1 MKTTD
6 ERGSCALYG
15 VTHMPGRSI
24 RIARIAGIPV
34 GVSPWWLVI
43 VALITWSLGASYFP
57 EVVHGIAPG
66 ASYALGL
73 ASALLLFASIL
84 AHEFGHALVAR
95 RHGIE
100 VEEIDLWLLG
110 GVSRMR
116 GEAHDPSD
124 ELRYALAGPA
134 VTAVIAACF
143 GVALL
148 ALPSSTPA
156 IIRALVEYQVLINGL
171 ILVFNLLPA
180 FPLDGGRVLR
190 SLLWRRSGDIGRST
204 ETAAGVGRGFGMVM
218 IFLGALEFL
227 SGAPEGLWLALI
239 GFFLVM
245 ASGQQAVG
253 AQVQAALSGVHA
265 SDLMSSPV
273 VSIPE
278 RTSAT
283 QAATEYFLPHRYT
296 SFPVVDDL
304 GRAIGLVSVTQ
315 MEALTSRQRT
325 TRRVAEIADRDTQ
338 LIVSG
343 NEDVATLLERP
354 AFAKAGRAVVI
365 DELGRPVGLLSITDV
380 ERSLRASRLADRPA
394 RGGGV
399 HATAG

>member
-110 GVSRMR
+110 GVSRLR

>member
-1 MKTTD
+1 M
-6 ERGSCALYG
+6 A
-15 VTHMPGRSI
+15 GRSF

-57 EVVHGIAPG
+57 EVVHGISPA

-110 GVSRMR
+110 GVSHMR
-116 GEAHDPSD
+116 GDAHEPGD

-134 VTAVIAACF
+134 VTALIAAVF
-143 GVALL
+143 GVVLL
-148 ALPSSTPA
+148 VLPSSTPA
-156 IIRALVEYQVLINGL
+156 AVRGLVEYQVIVNALIF
-171 ILVFNLLPA
+171 VFNLLPA

-190 SLLWRRSGDIGRST
+190 SLMWRRSGEIGPAT
-204 ETAAGVGRGFGMVM
+204 QTAANVGRGFGYVM
-218 IFLGALEFL
+218 IFLGVLEL
-227 SGAPEGLWLALI
+227 AGGAAGGLWLALI

-245 ASGQQAVG
+245 ASGQQAAG
-253 AQVQAALSGVHA
+253 AQLRDALTGVHA

-278 RTSAT
+278 RTSAALAGT
-283 QAATEYFLPHRYT
+283 DYFLPYRYT
-296 SFPVVDDL
+296 SFPVVDAQ

-315 MEALTSRQRT
+315 IEALAQQLRAERS
-325 TRRVAEIADRDTQ
+325 VAEIAYRD
-338 LIVSG
+338 LELLVSG
-343 NEDVATLLERP
+343 GEDIAQLLERP
-354 AFAKAGRAVVI
+354 AFAKIGRAVVV
-365 DELGRPVGLLSITDV
+365 DESRRPVGLVSITDV
-380 ERSLRASRLADRPA
+380 QRALRASRLAPRQPTVAA
-394 RGGGV
+394 RAVSYGNRDDEGGP
-399 HATAG
+399 

>member
-1 MKTTD
+1 
-6 ERGSCALYG
+6 
-15 VTHMPGRSI
+15 MPGRSI
-24 RIARIAGIPV
+24 RIGRIAGIPV

-57 EVVHGIAPG
+57 EQVHGISSG

-116 GEAHDPSD
+116 GEAHDPGD

-148 ALPSSTPA
+148 LLPSSTPA
-156 IIRALVEYQVLINGL
+156 VIRALVKYQVLVNGL
-171 ILVFNLLPA
+171 IFVFNLLPA

-190 SLLWRRSGDIGRST
+190 SLLWRRSGEIGRAT
-204 ETAAGVGRGFGMVM
+204 QTAANVGRVFGYLM
-218 IFLGALEFL
+218 IFLGGLAFL
-227 SGAPEGLWLALI
+227 SGGPEGLWLALI
-239 GFFLVM
+239 GFFIVI
-245 ASGQQAVG
+245 AARQQASG

-265 SDLMSSPV
+265 SELMSAPV

-278 RTSAT
+278 RTSAAHAGT
-283 QAATEYFLPHRYT
+283 DYFQPYRYA
-296 SFPVVDDL
+296 SFPVVDEQ
-304 GRAIGLVSVTQ
+304 GRAVGLVSVKQIETLAH
-315 MEALTSRQRT
+315 EHRAERS
-325 TRRVAEIADRDTQ
+325 VGEIADRDPALSVT
-338 LIVSG
+338 G
-343 NEDVATLLERP
+343 GEDVTRLLERP
-354 AFAKAGRAVVI
+354 AFARVGRAVVV
-365 DELGRPVGLLSITDV
+365 DESGRPVGLISITDV
-380 ERSLRASRLADRPA
+380 QRALRASRLADRTPSGSA
-394 RGGGV
+394 

>member
-1 MKTTD
+1 VASTD
-6 ERGSCALYG
+6 DRGPRVCDG
-15 VTHMPGRSI
+15 VIEMPGRSL

-43 VALITWSLGASYFP
+43 VALITWSLGNSYFP
-57 EVVHGIAPG
+57 EEVHGITSG
-66 ASYALGL
+66 VSYALGL

-116 GEAHDPSD
+116 GEAHDPGD
-124 ELRYALAGPA
+124 ELRYALAGPV

-143 GVALL
+143 GVAALL
-148 ALPSSTPA
+148 LPSSTPVVV
-156 IIRALVEYQVLINGL
+156 RALVEYQMLVNVL

-190 SLLWRRSGDIGRST
+190 SLLWRRSGDIERST
-204 ETAAGVGRGFGMVM
+204 ETAASVGRGFGYLM
-218 IFLGALEFL
+218 IFLGGLEFL
-227 SGAPEGLWLALI
+227 GGAPGGLWLALI
-239 GFFLVM
+239 GFFVVM
-245 ASGQQAVG
+245 AAGAQAVG

-265 SDLMSSPV
+265 RELMSTPV

-278 RTSAT
+278 RTSVAG
-283 QAATEYFLPHRYT
+283 AAADYFQPYRYT
-296 SFPVVDDL
+296 SFPVVDEQS
-304 GRAIGLVSVTQ
+304 RAIGLVSVAQ
-315 MEALTSRQRT
+315 IEARTRQQRSAHC
-325 TRRVAEIADRDTQ
+325 VAEIADRDPG
-338 LIVSG
+338 LMVRG
-343 NEDVATLLERP
+343 EEDVARVLERP
-354 AFAKAGRAVVI
+354 AFARAGRAVVV
-365 DELGRPVGLLSITDV
+365 DEPGRPIGLISITDV
-380 ERSLRASRLADRPA
+380 ERALRVSRLTDRA
-394 RGGGV
+394 ATGSA